1 MWEWNIL
8 PNSGHKKS
16 GGFWYWANPDTPD
29 TITSKPEARKTVKLL
44 THKNI
49 LYPTRFRLNLTWST
63 TAKMGLDG
71 EFMII
76 RGMLFVIQSWLFRSS
91 LFLWSV
97 IDNLI
102 FGRAPC
108 SQAAW
113 PDQNQV
119 QGDSEWAGNGINE
132 SNNDTIY
139 ILDYK
144 YTEEDI
150 CCLASSERPT
160 AQKPTNIN
168 AKWRPDKNTLE
179 VSPQLVSL
187 LWRRWALAESD
198 GGLQGFTNI
207 NQASL
212 TQCSGWG
219 KTAYIVGDFCS
230 EVLYVCL
237 IKFLLLSR

>member
-1 MWEWNIL
+1 
-8 PNSGHKKS
+8 
-16 GGFWYWANPDTPD
+16 
-29 TITSKPEARKTVKLL
+29 
-44 THKNI
+44 
-49 LYPTRFRLNLTWST
+49 
-63 TAKMGLDG
+63 
-71 EFMII
+71 
-76 RGMLFVIQSWLFRSS
+76 MLFVIQSWLFRSS

-108 SQAAW
+108 SQASW
-113 PDQNQV
+113 PDQHQV

-198 GGLQGFTNI
+198 GGSKDSRISTKRHSRSAQG
-207 NQASL
+207 
-212 TQCSGWG
+212 GG
-219 KTAYIVGDFCS
+219 K
-230 EVLYVCL
+230 LL
-237 IKFLLLSR
+237 IQGLS

>member
-1 MWEWNIL
+1 
-8 PNSGHKKS
+8 
-16 GGFWYWANPDTPD
+16 
-29 TITSKPEARKTVKLL
+29 
-44 THKNI
+44 
-49 LYPTRFRLNLTWST
+49 
-63 TAKMGLDG
+63 
-71 EFMII
+71 
-76 RGMLFVIQSWLFRSS
+76 MLFVIQSWLFRSS

-108 SQAAW
+108 SQASW
-113 PDQNQV
+113 PDQHQV

-219 KTAYIVGDFCS
+219 KTAYTGSFIIPVAKYWLVTPTFMFLESFCAYCQLTRYS
-230 EVLYVCL
+230 PFDNICL
-237 IKFLLLSR
+237 PSFQMDLKRPRHHAINQISKKVANFVILENVQNFKILI